1 MAWLGIPFPSNNS
14 NFLDSGVLTL
24 GKLPTV
30 VVDSGFGWDTVF
42 ASILGAIIGAAIPAA
57 ISYYAISNSA
67 KTMKADRDGHAEH
80 AKEQLRA
87 QLVSSS
93 RQAWINE
100 LRDSAANYISVAN
113 KLNNLQILI
122 TNEFKKNDQMD
133 DAYYRQIRMEATNT
147 KSDLTFLKAKIE
159 MLLNPD
165 EHESNAVI
173 IELNNYAEISNDF
186 MPGDVHDFEKI
197 MEVIKRFKVNI
208 QLISKAEW
216 KKIKE
221 FKE

>member
-1 MAWLGIPFPSNNS
+1 MTWLGIPFPLGNS
-14 NFLDSGVLTL
+14 NFLDSGILTL

-42 ASILGAIIGAAIPAA
+42 ASILGAIIGATIPAA

-67 KTMKADRDGHAEH
+67 KTMKDDRDGHAEH

-87 QLVSSS
+87 QLISSS

-100 LRDSAANYISVAN
+100 LRDSAAKYISVAN

-122 TNEFKKNDQMD
+122 TNEFEKNDQKD
-133 DAYYRQIRMEATNT
+133 DAYYREIRMEATNT

-159 MLLNPD
+159 MLLNPN
-165 EHESNAVI
+165 EHESDAVI
-173 IELNNYAEISNDF
+173 IALNDYAKISNEF
-186 MPGDVHDFEKI
+186 MPGDYHDFDKI
-197 MEVIKRFKVNI
+197 MEVIKRFKINI
-208 QLISKAEW
+208 QKISKAEW
-216 KKIKE
+216 DKIKG
-221 FKE
+221 FK

>member
-1 MAWLGIPFPSNNS
+1 MTWLGIPYPSSNS
-14 NFLDSGVLTL
+14 SFLDSGILTL

-30 VVDSGFGWDTVF
+30 VVDSGFGWDTVS

-67 KTMKADRDGHAEH
+67 KTMKDDREEHAVY

-93 RQAWINE
+93 RQLWINE
-100 LRDSAANYISVAN
+100 LRDSAAKYISVAN

-122 TNEFKKNDQMD
+122 TNEFRKDEQKD
-133 DAYYRQIRMEATNT
+133 DAYYREIRMEATNI
-147 KSDLTFLKAKIE
+147 KSDLTFFKAKIE
-159 MLLNPD
+159 MLLNPN
-165 EHESNAVI
+165 EHESDAVI
-173 IELNNYAEISNDF
+173 IAMNNYATITNEF
-186 MPGDVHDFEKI
+186 KPGDEHDFEKV
-197 MEVIKRFKVNI
+197 MEVIKRFKANI

-216 KKIKE
+216 KKIKD
-221 FKE
+221 FM

>member
-1 MAWLGIPFPSNNS
+1 MTWLGIPYPSSNS
-14 NFLDSGVLTL
+14 SFLDSGILTL

-30 VVDSGFGWDTVF
+30 VVDSGFGWDTVS

-67 KTMKADRDGHAEH
+67 KTMKDDREEHAVY

-93 RQAWINE
+93 RQLWINE
-100 LRDSAANYISVAN
+100 LRDSAAKYISVAN

-122 TNEFKKNDQMD
+122 TNEFRKDEQKD
-133 DAYYRQIRMEATNT
+133 DAYYREIRMEATNI
-147 KSDLTFLKAKIE
+147 KSDLTFFKAKIE
-159 MLLNPD
+159 MLLNPN
-165 EHESNAVI
+165 EHESDAVI
-173 IELNNYAEISNDF
+173 IAMNNYATITNEF
-186 MPGDVHDFEKI
+186 KPGDEHDFEKI
-197 MEVIKRFKVNI
+197 MEVIKRFKANI

-216 KKIKE
+216 KKIKD
-221 FKE
+221 FM

>member
-1 MAWLGIPFPSNNS
+1 MTWLGIPYPSSNS
-14 NFLDSGVLTL
+14 SFLDSGILTL

-30 VVDSGFGWDTVF
+30 VVDSGFGWDTVS

-67 KTMKADRDGHAEH
+67 KTMKDDREEHAVY

-93 RQAWINE
+93 RQLWINE
-100 LRDSAANYISVAN
+100 LRDSAAKYISVAN

-122 TNEFKKNDQMD
+122 TNEFRKDEQKD
-133 DAYYRQIRMEATNT
+133 DAYYREIRMEATNI
-147 KSDLTFLKAKIE
+147 KSDLTFFKAKIE
-159 MLLNPD
+159 MLLNPN
-165 EHESNAVI
+165 EHESDAVI
-173 IELNNYAEISNDF
+173 IAMNNYATITNEF
-186 MPGDVHDFEKI
+186 KPGDEHDFEKI
-197 MEVIKRFKVNI
+197 MEVIKRFKANI

-216 KKIKE
+216 KKIKD
-221 FKE
+221 FR